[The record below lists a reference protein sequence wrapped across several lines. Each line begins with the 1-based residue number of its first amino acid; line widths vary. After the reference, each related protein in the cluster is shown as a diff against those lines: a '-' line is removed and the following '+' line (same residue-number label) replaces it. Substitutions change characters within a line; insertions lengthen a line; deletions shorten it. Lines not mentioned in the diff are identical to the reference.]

1 MGYTTDFVGEF
12 KFNRPLEAVHREYLF
27 RLSDTRRMKRNA
39 VIAESLPDPL
49 RIAVGLP
56 IGVDGE
62 YFVGVPVTKRDHWGG
77 LDDKDASVINYND
90 EPSTQPGLW
99 LQWEPNEDGTT
110 LRWNGAEKFYFY
122 IEWLQYLIDNFF
134 VRWNY
139 TISGRVNW
147 QGEEKQDQGIII
159 VKDNI
164 IKIIDRDSKEA
175 ILR

>member
-12 KFNRPLEAVHREYLF
+12 KFNRPLEAAHREYLF
-27 RLSDTRRMKRNA
+27 RLSETRRMKRNV

-99 LQWEPNEDGTT
+99 CGWTSDEGGTAIV
-110 LRWNGAEKFYFY
+110 WNGVEKFYNY
-122 IEWLQYLIDNFF
+122 IEWLQYIIDNFIIKWGYVVNGQ
-134 VRWNY
+134 VR
-139 TISGRVNW
+139 W
-147 QGEEKQDQGIII
+147 QGEEESDKGFII
-159 VKDNI
+159 VRENKL
-164 IKIIDRDSKEA
+164 K
-175 ILR
+175 